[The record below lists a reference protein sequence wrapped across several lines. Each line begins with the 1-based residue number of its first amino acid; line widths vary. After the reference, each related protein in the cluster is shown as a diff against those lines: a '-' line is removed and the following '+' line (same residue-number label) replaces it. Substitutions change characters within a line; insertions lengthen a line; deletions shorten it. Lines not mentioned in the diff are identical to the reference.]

1 MLTVIVDLINIWKGD
16 IHNLDVNFSVYFN
29 LQYIQKAFI
38 RFEFNSILLLSIKT
52 PITEQYNH
60 MKNIKRDIMIS
71 MIIKLTCND
80 KNL

>member
-1 MLTVIVDLINIWKGD
+1 MFVSNVHHIECSIKNQKGLLYR
-16 IHNLDVNFSVYFN
+16 I
-29 LQYIQKAFI
+29 
-38 RFEFNSILLLSIKT
+38 FNSILLLSIKT

-60 MKNIKRDIMIS
+60 MKKIYIKKRDIMIS